1 MKKLFF
7 FKSSSR
13 SGNNSVSPPSTE
25 KKVHSEK
32 QNQNPPGSGVNNQA
46 VDKSETS
53 FRSSRGFLSKSGKQQ
68 FDGECCG
75 ASSALR
81 RSRSLSSTALFA
93 DGMGQKNF
101 SRATDQSRSPSSS
114 TTDIFPKQSSR
125 SSGRYRALTPER
137 HSWENRFEVSPIQ
150 SAPGTER
157 PGSSGSSRSHND
169 SSGNSSL
176 SSSNVSTK
184 ILDRYIDG
192 EQHQERSGPT
202 NSSSQRNY
210 SGNVNGGCRLPPRV
224 QYATP
229 ASPTDNVK
237 GKSHSFRDAKDTSLY
252 FSSRD
257 WVENGFGH
265 ESPRRLAKN
274 VVERL
279 SQTHVLPRS
288 HAKEFDHGVPIT
300 IEEIY
305 GGSFSRCSDSNSDV
319 VARGSYSLDE
329 PSETVNGYHK
339 DDFLVFQKQ
348 NCFPG
353 DNCEGFNTIDIE
365 EDVDV
370 NLQRRS
376 KEAEERV
383 LVLSEELEQ
392 ETFIRDCGFD
402 VSTLIQ
408 TIKRLTEEKLSLA
421 YEVSGLLQSRIAE
434 RASTK
439 EELRLVKADVESQT
453 QRLGK
458 EKHELQLELEK
469 ELDRRSSE
477 WSLKLEKYQMEEH
490 RLRERV
496 RELAE
501 HNVSLQRKVSSFK
514 ERETESRNMITH
526 SEKQLKDLNIR
537 IQECS
542 EENRDLRGSLSE
554 LQKKFRATE
563 EDLDCFKRNFKDK
576 EMECKELQK
585 SLTRLLRTCSEQ
597 EKTIA
602 ALQEEFSEGIENK
615 KPSEKFDRHVA
626 RLQMEQMR
634 LTGVELS
641 LRREAE
647 SYRLEVNSLR
657 NENITLLHRLKDNG
671 QESGALTIK
680 LDKELWMRICCLQN
694 QGLSMLNES
703 AELCPKL
710 LEFIKG
716 KSGKLQDNKQGIE
729 SIKNG
734 LDGQFI
740 VESDMKIQS
749 LKRGIESL
757 TRSLQT
763 MSGLLHEKSNL
774 VASKCQF
781 LNTEAD
787 CSGKMNNQTP
797 EENIRSELK
806 AETLLTN
813 LLREK
818 LYSKEL
824 EVQQLQAELATA
836 VRGNDILRC
845 EAQNALDNISCMTHK
860 LKDLENQILKKDE
873 SIGQLQSDLQDSSKE
888 LHIIKGIL
896 PKVSEERDMMWDEV
910 KQYSE
915 KNMQLNLEVNALRK
929 KIESLDDDILVKEGQ
944 ITILKDSLGN
954 KHFDLLG
961 SPDTMNEFLLN

>member
-7 FKSSSR
+7 FKSSSS

-25 KKVHSEK
+25 KKVYCK
-32 QNQNPPGSGVNNQA
+32 NQNPLGSGVNNQA
-46 VDKSETS
+46 VDKSENS
-53 FRSSRGFLSKSGKQQ
+53 FRSSRGFFSKSRKQQ
-68 FDGECCG
+68 LDGESCST
-75 ASSALR
+75 SSGLR
-81 RSRSLSSTALFA
+81 RSRSLSSTALFV
-93 DGMGQKNF
+93 DGMGQKSF
-101 SRATDQSRSPSSS
+101 SWATDPSRSPSSS
-114 TTDIFPKQSSR
+114 TSGILPQKSSHSSR
-125 SSGRYRALTPER
+125 RYRALTPER
-137 HSWENRFEVSPIQ
+137 HSREKRFEVAPIQ
-150 SAPGTER
+150 NAHGLER
-157 PGSSGSSRSHND
+157 LGSSGSSRSHHD

-176 SSSNVSTK
+176 CSSNVSTK

-210 SGNVNGGCRLPPRV
+210 SGNVNGGGRLPPRV

-229 ASPTDNVK
+229 TSPTNSVK

-288 HAKEFDHGVPIT
+288 HAKDFDHDVPIT
-300 IEEIY
+300 IEDIY
-305 GGSFSRCSDSNSDV
+305 GGSFGRCSDSNSDV
-319 VARGSYSLDE
+319 VARDSYSLGE
-329 PSETVNGYHK
+329 PYETVNGYHR
-339 DDFLVFQKQ
+339 DDFSGFQKQ

-353 DNCEGFNTIDIE
+353 DNCEGFNSIEVE

-370 NLQRRS
+370 DLQRRS

-392 ETFIRDCGFD
+392 ETFLRNCGFD
-402 VSTLIQ
+402 MPTLIQ
-408 TIKRLTEEKLSLA
+408 TIRRLTEEKLSLA

-439 EELRLVKADVESQT
+439 EELRLAKADVESRT
-453 QRLGK
+453 RRLEK
-458 EKHELQLELEK
+458 EKNELQSGLEK

-526 SEKQLKDLNIR
+526 SEQQLKDLNTR
-537 IQECS
+537 IEERS
-542 EENRDLRGSLSE
+542 EENRDLRESLSE
-554 LQKKFRATE
+554 MQEKYRASE
-563 EDLDCFKRNFKDK
+563 EDLDCIKRNFEDK

-602 ALQEEFSEGIENK
+602 GLREEFSEGIGNK
-615 KPSEKFDRHVA
+615 QPLEKFDKHVA

-641 LRREAE
+641 LRREVE
-647 SYRLEVNSLR
+647 SYRLEVDSLR
-657 NENITLLHRLKDNG
+657 HENITLLHRLKGNG

-680 LDKELWMRICCLQN
+680 LDKELWTRICYLQN

-703 AELCPKL
+703 AQSCSQL

-716 KSGKLQDNKQGIE
+716 KAGKLQDTKQGIE
-729 SIKNG
+729 FVKNG

-740 VESDMKIQS
+740 VESDMKVQS

-763 MSGLLHEKSNL
+763 MSGFLHEKSSL
-774 VASKCQF
+774 VASKCQS
-781 LNTEAD
+781 LHTEAD
-787 CSGKMNNQTP
+787 CSGKINNQIP

-806 AETLLTN
+806 AETLLTS

-824 EVQQLQAELATA
+824 EVEQLQAELATA

-845 EAQNALDNISCMTHK
+845 EAQNALDNISCVTHK
-860 LKDLENQILKKDE
+860 LKDLEIQILKKDD
-873 SIGQLQSDLQDSSKE
+873 SISQLQSNLQDSAKE

-915 KNMQLNLEVNALRK
+915 KNMQLNMEVNALKK
-929 KIESLDDDILVKEGQ
+929 KIESLDEDILLKEGQ
-944 ITILKDSLGN
+944 ITILKDTLGN
-954 KHFDLLG
+954 KRFDLLG
-961 SPDTMNEFLLN
+961 SPDPMCEFLLE